1 MLAAVRGRPQLHAGR
16 DRRRGPL
23 AGRSAGR
30 RRRSACREGV
40 ERRGRRW
47 IPMIAERCGRRWIPM
62 IAERC
67 ALARR
72 SAAAG
77 AVARRGATAGAV
89 LLALAFL
96 AVGRPAAQHQV
107 LPGDPLPGLTPV
119 EFEEFML
126 GLDDFLEVEDAEE
139 GLGPAYNNTSCAG
152 CHNVPAI
159 GGIAPMT
166 TTRAGIREPDGTYR
180 DVEPGRGSLFQ
191 IFSIP
196 THACQS
202 VIPPEANVIA
212 KRVPI
217 PLFGAGLIEAI
228 PDAALE
234 ALADADD
241 LDRDGV
247 SGRAPIVVDLAT
259 GEPRVGRFGWKSQRA
274 TLLDFGAD
282 AYRNEM
288 GITNDLFPA
297 ELTFRLSARQLALC
311 DEAPDPE
318 DIVDP
323 PTGRRGIDNFESF
336 MRLLA
341 PPARGPRSPLTALG
355 REVFDAIGCAACH
368 VPVLATGPSANP
380 LFDRQPVALF
390 SDLLLHDVG
399 TGDGIRQASAEPDE
413 MRTPPLW
420 GLRFRRP
427 LLHDGSAATAVEA
440 IRRHGNEAALAREGF
455 ERLAPADR
463 AALAAFLDSL

>member
-1 MLAAVRGRPQLHAGR
+1 MSRERGTRLRAVG
-16 DRRRGPL
+16 
-23 AGRSAGR
+23 SA
-30 RRRSACREGV
+30 V
-40 ERRGRRW
+40 VV
-47 IPMIAERCGRRWIPM
+47 
-62 IAERC
+62 
-67 ALARR
+67 L
-72 SAAAG
+72 
-77 AVARRGATAGAV
+77 V
-89 LLALAFL
+89 LLAVAQS
-96 AVGRPAAQHQV
+96 AARQQV
-107 LPGDPLPGLTPV
+107 VPGDPLPGLTPV
-119 EFEEFML
+119 EFEEFVL

-166 TTRAGIREPDGTYR
+166 TTRAGIREPDGAYR

-202 VIPPEANVIA
+202 VIPPEANVIV
-212 KRVPI
+212 KRVPV

-228 PDAALE
+228 PDATLE
-234 ALADADD
+234 ALADPDD

-247 SGRAPIVVDLAT
+247 SGRAPIVLDLLT

-311 DEAPDPE
+311 DETPDPE
-318 DIVDP
+318 DVAEP
-323 PTGRRGIDNFESF
+323 STGRRGIDNFESF

-341 PPARGPRSPLTALG
+341 PPARGPLSRLVTLG
-355 REVFDAIGCAACH
+355 RPGVRGHRLRGVPRACAHDRTEQQSA
-368 VPVLATGPSANP
+368 VRPPAGAAVLGPPA
-380 LFDRQPVALF
+380 A
-390 SDLLLHDVG
+390 
-399 TGDGIRQASAEPDE
+399 
-413 MRTPPLW
+413 
-420 GLRFRRP
+420 RRRYR
-427 LLHDGSAATAVEA
+427 
-440 IRRHGNEAALAREGF
+440 RRHPAGRRRARRDPDPATLGAALPTSFAARRQRRDGG
-455 ERLAPADR
+455 RGGPAARQRGDPGAGGLR
-463 AALAAFLDSL
+463 AALPRRPGGAGSVSPLVVDVPTQSPRPLDA

>member
-1 MLAAVRGRPQLHAGR
+1 
-16 DRRRGPL
+16 
-23 AGRSAGR
+23 
-30 RRRSACREGV
+30 
-40 ERRGRRW
+40 
-47 IPMIAERCGRRWIPM
+47 MIAERCTV
-62 IAERC
+62 
-67 ALARR
+67 ARR
-72 SAAAG
+72 SATSA
-77 AVARRGATAGAV
+77 AV
-89 LLALAFL
+89 LLALATL
-96 AVGRPAAQHQV
+96 AVVRPAAQQQV

-119 EFEEFML
+119 ELEEFRL
-126 GLDDFLEVEDAEE
+126 GLDDFLEVENAEE

-166 TTRAGIREPDGTYR
+166 TTRAGIRERDGTYR
-180 DVEPGRGSLFQ
+180 DIEPASGSLFQ

-212 KRVPI
+212 RRAPI

-228 PDAALE
+228 PDATLE
-234 ALADADD
+234 ALADPDD
-241 LDRDGV
+241 LDRDGI
-247 SGRAPIVVDLAT
+247 SGRAPLVTDLLT
-259 GEPRVGRFGWKSQRA
+259 GEARVGRFGWKSQRA

-288 GITNDLFPA
+288 GITNDLFPG

-311 DEAPDPE
+311 DETPDPE
-318 DIVDP
+318 DIVEP
-323 PTGRRGIDNFESF
+323 STGRRGIDNFESF

-341 PPARGPRSPLTALG
+341 PPARGPLSPLVTLG
-355 REVFDAIGCAACH
+355 RQVFDAIGCAACH
-368 VPVLATGPSANP
+368 APVLTTGPSSNP
-380 LFDRQPVALF
+380 LFDRRPVPLF

-399 TGDGIRQASAEPDE
+399 TGDGIGQAGGAPGEL
-413 MRTPPLW
+413 RTPPLW

-427 LLHDGSAATAVEA
+427 LLHDGSAATAVDA
-440 IRRHGNEAALAREGF
+440 VLRHAHEAALARDGF

-463 AALAAFLDSL
+463 EALAAFLDSL

>member
-1 MLAAVRGRPQLHAGR
+1 MRR
-16 DRRRGPL
+16 DPPPS
-23 AGRSAGR
+23 SA
-30 RRRSACREGV
+30 
-40 ERRGRRW
+40 
-47 IPMIAERCGRRWIPM
+47 
-62 IAERC
+62 
-67 ALARR
+67 
-72 SAAAG
+72 
-77 AVARRGATAGAV
+77 GATAV
-89 LLALAFL
+89 VSLALAALLL
-96 AVGRPAAQHQV
+96 AAPLAAAQSPAPQPV

-119 EFEEFML
+119 ELEEFLL

-166 TTRAGIREPDGTYR
+166 TTRAGIRAPDGTYR
-180 DVEPGRGSLFQ
+180 DIEPDRGSLFQ

-212 KRVPI
+212 RRAPI
-217 PLFGAGLIEAI
+217 PLFGAGLVEAI

-234 ALADADD
+234 ALADPDD
-241 LDRDGV
+241 RDRDGV
-247 SGRAPIVVDLAT
+247 SGRAPLVEDLVT
-259 GEPRVGRFGWKSQRA
+259 GALRVGRFGWKSQRA

-288 GITNDLFPA
+288 GITNDLFPG
-297 ELTFRLSARQLALC
+297 ELTFRLSERQLALC

-318 DIVDP
+318 DVIEP
-323 PTGRRGIDNFESF
+323 STGRRGIDNFESF

-341 PPARGPRSPLTALG
+341 PPARGPVTPQAAVG
-355 REVFDAIGCAACH
+355 RQVFDAIGCAACH
-368 VPVLATGPSANP
+368 VAVLVTGPSANP
-380 LFDRQPVALF
+380 LFDRRPVPLF

-399 TGDGIRQASAEPDE
+399 TGDGIAQAAAGPDE
-413 MRTPPLW
+413 LRTPPLW

-427 LLHDGSAATAVEA
+427 LLHDGSAATAAEA
-440 IRRHGNEAALAREGF
+440 VRRHAAEARPAREGF
-455 ERLAPADR
+455 ERLSPADR
-463 AALAAFLDSL
+463 KALLAFLDSL